1 MWSDGCENRNIT
13 VANAYSELSRQH
25 GVVITQKYLVA
36 GHTQMECDSMHSAIE
51 RRLKLTD
58 VFTFRDYVMI
68 LQTARVRP
76 APYHVAEVKHDEVLK
91 MSASYFSSIRP
102 GKKIGDLKV
111 HDLRAIQY
119 TDDGQVYFK
128 LSFSD
133 KEWSLMPQR
142 QQITAV
148 EVE

>member
-1 MWSDGCENRNIT
+1 
-13 VANAYSELSRQH
+13 
-25 GVVITQKYLVA
+25 
-36 GHTQMECDSMHSAIE
+36 
-51 RRLKLTD
+51 
-58 VFTFRDYVMI
+58 MI
-68 LQTARVRP
+68 LQTARVKP

-102 GKKIGDLKV
+102 GKKIGDPKV

-119 TDDGQVYFK
+119 TDDGKVYFK

-133 KEWSLMPQR
+133 KEWSLIPQR

-148 EVE
+148 EVEWEKMFSRLIPIKKRKFDDLQSMKHVMPAECHNFFDNLPHL

>member
-1 MWSDGCENRNIT
+1 
-13 VANAYSELSRQH
+13 
-25 GVVITQKYLVA
+25 
-36 GHTQMECDSMHSAIE
+36 
-51 RRLKLTD
+51 
-58 VFTFRDYVMI
+58 MI

-76 APYHVAEVKHDEVLK
+76 APYHVAEVKHDEILK
-91 MSASYFSSIRP
+91 MSASYFSNIRP
-102 GKKIGDLKV
+102 GKKISDPKV
-111 HDLRAIQY
+111 HVLRAIQY

-148 EVE
+148 EVEWEKMFSRLIPIKKRKFDDLQSMKHVMPAECHNFFDNLPHL